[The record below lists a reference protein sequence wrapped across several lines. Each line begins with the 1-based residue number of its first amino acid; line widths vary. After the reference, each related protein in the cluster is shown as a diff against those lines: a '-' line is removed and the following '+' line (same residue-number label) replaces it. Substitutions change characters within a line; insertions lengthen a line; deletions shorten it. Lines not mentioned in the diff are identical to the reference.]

1 MKSVPEALDLILAN
15 AALMPAVEAP
25 LQDALGRVLRQ
36 EAWADMDSPAFDSS
50 AMDGYA
56 LCAEDAGTPL
66 EIVAEIQAGR
76 REDVEILRG
85 QCARIFTGAKIPAG
99 ADCVLMQEDAVLE
112 NGKLIANDV
121 AEGEN
126 IRKQGENC
134 REGDVILKPGI
145 VLAPADLAILASC
158 GTTQPLVSARPRVVH
173 FVTGDELVD
182 PSAMPSGSQIRD
194 SNSTLIAALL
204 KEHGAE
210 LTHHVRLPDSFESS
224 AQSFEEHQ
232 DFDVLL
238 ISGGASVGD
247 YDFAKPLL
255 EKAGFKILL
264 SHINMRPGKPLIFG
278 VRGKQV
284 AFGIPGN
291 PVSHA
296 VIFHRMLAPLF
307 EAMLGADRVE
317 RMFQGHVEKDFTFH
331 PNPRETYW
339 PCHATWSEGAFRLR
353 PLRFR
358 SSGDISGV
366 AGMNALLR
374 ISSNHSG
381 VIKQSDTVDF
391 LLLQTFR

>member
-15 AALMPAVEAP
+15 VSLMPAVEAP
-25 LQDALGRVLRQ
+25 LQEALGRVLRQ
-36 EAWADMDSPAFDSS
+36 EALADMDSPSFDCS

-56 LCAEDAGTPL
+56 LCVEDAGVPI
-66 EIVAEIQAGR
+66 EIVVEIQAGR
-76 REDVEILRG
+76 QTDIEIHRG

-112 NGKLIANDV
+112 NGKLIAKDV
-121 AEGEN
+121 AKGEN

-134 REGDVILKPGI
+134 RKGDVILKPGI
-145 VLAPADLAILASC
+145 VLAPGDLAVLASC
-158 GTTQPLVSARPRVVH
+158 GITRPLVSMRPRVVH

-204 KEHGAE
+204 QEHGAE
-210 LTHHVRLPDSFESS
+210 LTHHERLPDSFESS
-224 AQSFEEHQ
+224 AQSLAAQQ

-278 VRGKQV
+278 VRGMQV

-358 SSGDISGV
+358 SSGDVSGV

-374 ISSNHSG
+374 IPSNHTG

-391 LLLQTFR
+391 LLLQKLW

>member
-1 MKSVPEALDLILAN
+1 MKSVPEALDLILSN
-15 AALMPAVEAP
+15 ATVMPAVEVP
-25 LQDALGRVLRQ
+25 LQEALGRVLRQ
-36 EAWADMDSPAFDSS
+36 EAVADMDSPSFDCS

-56 LCAEDAGTPL
+56 LCSEDAGVPL
-66 EIVAEIQAGR
+66 DIAVEIQAGR
-76 REDVEILRG
+76 QGEVEIHRG

-121 AEGEN
+121 SKGES

-134 REGDVILKPGI
+134 RHGDVILKPGL
-145 VLAPADLAILASC
+145 VLSPGDLAVLASC
-158 GTTQPLVSARPRVVH
+158 GITRPQVSMRPRVIH

-182 PSAMPSGSQIRD
+182 PSVTPSGSQIRD

-204 KEHGAE
+204 QEHGAE
-210 LTHHVRLPDSFESS
+210 LVHHERLPDSFESS
-224 AQSFEEHQ
+224 AKSFEEHQ

-264 SHINMRPGKPLIFG
+264 SHINMRPGKPLIFA
-278 VRGKQV
+278 VRGKQL

-296 VIFHRMLAPLF
+296 VIFHRMLASLF
-307 EAMLGADRVE
+307 EAMLGASRVE
-317 RMFQGHVEKDFTFH
+317 RMFQGNVEKDFTFH

-358 SSGDISGV
+358 SSGDISGI

-374 ISSNHSG
+374 IPSNHSG
-381 VIKQSDTVDF
+381 VINQSDTVDF
-391 LLLQTFR
+391 LLLQTL

>member
-1 MKSVPEALDLILAN
+1 MKSVSEALDIILAN
-15 AALMPAVEAP
+15 AVLMPAVEVP
-25 LQDALGRVLRQ
+25 LKEALGRVLRQ
-36 EAWADMDSPAFDSS
+36 EAWADMDSPAFDCS

-56 LCAEDAGTPL
+56 LCAEDAGIPL
-66 EIVAEIQAGR
+66 EITVEIQAGR
-76 REDVEILRG
+76 QTDVEIDRG

-121 AEGEN
+121 SKGEN

-145 VLAPADLAILASC
+145 VLAPGDLAVLASC
-158 GTTQPLVSARPRVVH
+158 GITQPQVSMRPRIVH

-204 KEHGAE
+204 QEHGAE
-210 LTHHVRLPDSFESS
+210 LTHHERLPDSFESS
-224 AQSFEEHQ
+224 AQSFAKQQE
-232 DFDVLL
+232 FDVLL

-255 EKAGFKILL
+255 EKAGFNILL

-307 EAMLGADRVE
+307 EAMSGADRVE

-339 PCHATWSEGAFRLR
+339 PCHATWSEGAFRLH

-374 ISSNHSG
+374 IPSAHAG

-391 LLLQTFR
+391 LLLQVFA